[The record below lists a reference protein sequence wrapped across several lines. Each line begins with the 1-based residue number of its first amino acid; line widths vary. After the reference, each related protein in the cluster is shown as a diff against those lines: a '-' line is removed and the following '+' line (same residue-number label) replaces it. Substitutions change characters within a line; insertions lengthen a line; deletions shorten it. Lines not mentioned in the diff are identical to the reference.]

1 MPCIRLFTER
11 VLVDRGY
18 GRDHDFEEIE
28 APLIEL
34 TFQYPNARVRASD
47 PQTRFFTSNGGAML
61 AMDRDFEAE
70 SAAQRILESF
80 GATPLECLDDWGLS
94 PDVVA
99 DYAVRVD
106 GDAHAFCAFSTYA
119 LPRLRELGWRVTVDE
134 EYRYQVVE
142 GEVPWYAVVE
152 PDDEK
157 PDWFGLELGVEID
170 GRRFNLLPV
179 LLDLLDHA
187 RGGRSLAALERASTK
202 FFALPVS
209 DTRYLPVPPDR
220 MKWIL
225 RVMIELHEG
234 CGGAGTNVIEFP
246 GRLSAV
252 LDQLDLAFDDGSL
265 AWEGDEKVR
274 ERGRALL
281 SPPKKHDEPATGL
294 CATLRP
300 YQEEGV
306 AWLQHLRGAGVGGIL
321 ADDMGLGKTLQT
333 IASLVVEKASGRLD
347 RPVLVVAPTSLV
359 FNWERELGKFAP
371 HLEVVV
377 LTGSGRHRRRDA
389 AERADVVLTSYPIL
403 VRDEER
409 FTGSEYHLLIL
420 DEAQTIKNVR
430 SQAHRAA
437 RAIEARHK
445 IALTGTPVE
454 NNLGELWALFDLLNP
469 GLLGD
474 ERRFRAWYRQ
484 PIERQGDEERL
495 IALRELCAPYIL
507 RRHKRDVA
515 KELPPKTELARPV
528 ELIGKQRELYESI
541 RLAAHAHVRS
551 AIRKKG
557 FVASTVSIL
566 DALMKLRQVCC
577 DPRLVRMEAARFVR
591 ESAKYERLFE
601 LLDEQLAGG
610 HRVLVFSQF
619 TSMLALIA
627 RGLAERA
634 VPYVSLTG
642 STPNRQRVVDTF
654 ESGKADVFLI
664 SLKAGGTGLTLTS
677 ADTVVHYDPWWNPA
691 AQAQATDR
699 AYRIGQTKPV
709 FVHNLYVSGSVEERM
724 LVLQQK
730 KQRLASAVLGQGA
743 GPGMLSEADVE
754 QLFAPL
760 ADD

>member
-1 MPCIRLFTER
+1 VTLPCIRVFTER

-18 GRDHDFEEIE
+18 ARAHDYEEIE

-34 TFQYPNARVRASD
+34 SFQHP
-47 PQTRFFTSNGGAML
+47 GAERDL
-61 AMDRDFEAE
+61 AAE
-70 SAAQRILESF
+70 SEAQRVLEGF
-80 GATPLECLDDWGLS
+80 GATPLACLDEWGLS

-119 LPRLRELGWRVTVDE
+119 LPRLRELGWRVEVDDA
-134 EYRYQVVE
+134 YRYQVVE
-142 GEVPWYAVVE
+142 GDVPWYAVVE

-187 RGGRSLAALERASTK
+187 RGGKSLAALERASTK

-209 DTRYLPVPPDR
+209 DTRYLPMPPDR

-225 RVMIELHEG
+225 RAMIELHEG
-234 CGGAGTNVIEFP
+234 CRGAGTNVIEFP
-246 GRLSAV
+246 GRLSTA
-252 LDQLDLAFDDGSL
+252 LEQLDLAFDDGSL
-265 AWEGDEKVR
+265 AWEGDARVR

-281 SPPKKHDEPATGL
+281 SPPKKHPEPAVGL
-294 CATLRP
+294 RATLRP

-306 AWLQHLRGAGVGGIL
+306 AWLQHLRAAGASGIL

-333 IASLVVEKASGRLD
+333 IASVVIERASGRLI
-347 RPVLVVAPTSLV
+347 RPALIVAPTSLV
-359 FNWERELGKFAP
+359 FNWAREIDKFAP
-371 HLEVVV
+371 HLDVVV
-377 LTGSGRHRRRDA
+377 MTGAGRHKKWDA
-389 AERADVVLTSYPIL
+389 VSRADVVLTSYPIL

-409 FTGSEYHLLIL
+409 FARQPFHVLVL

-437 RAIEARHK
+437 RAMEASHA

-454 NNLGELWALFDLLNP
+454 NNLGELWALLDLLSP

-484 PIERQGDEERL
+484 PIEQQGDEERL
-495 IALRELCAPYIL
+495 LALRELCAPYIL

-515 KELPPKTELARPV
+515 KDLPPKTELARPV
-528 ELIGKQRELYESI
+528 ELAGKQRELYESI
-541 RLAAHAHVRS
+541 RIAAHAQVRS

-577 DPRLVRMEAARFVR
+577 DPRLVRMDAARFVR
-591 ESAKYERLFE
+591 ESAKYEHLFE
-601 LLDEQLAGG
+601 LLEDQLEGG

-627 RGLAERA
+627 HGLAERS
-634 VPYVSLTG
+634 VPWVSLTG
-642 STPNRQRVVDTF
+642 STTNRQRVVDTF
-654 ESGKADVFLI
+654 ESGNADVFLI

-677 ADTVVHYDPWWNPA
+677 ADTVIHYDPWWNPA

-709 FVHNLYVSGSVEERM
+709 FVHNLYVAGSVEERM
-724 LVLQQK
+724 LALQQK
-730 KQRLASAVLGQGA
+730 KRRLADAVLGQSA
-743 GPGMLSEADVE
+743 APTTLSEAEVE